1 MLIGTLDTVFARA
14 APAPHA
20 LLSLAPCRSGTL
32 RPLPTDA
39 LAIPMLCLG
48 GRLPD
53 KQGAII
59 TLDLS
64 NAAAAPG
71 GGAAADLTAWGE
83 FHNGV
88 AAGER
93 LACQWNKLCSA
104 RHAGC
109 AEVVMR
115 ALSNTARPRSS

>member
-1 MLIGTLDTVFARA
+1 MQHNCCPFNGRVCNS
-14 APAPHA
+14 PADHQVRDP
-20 LLSLAPCRSGTL
+20 GTL

-88 AAGER
+88 AAGTPPGQILIAR
-93 LACQWNKLCSA
+93 IWRAHILAGTIKMML
-104 RHAGC
+104 
-109 AEVVMR
+109 
-115 ALSNTARPRSS
+115 TA

>member
-1 MLIGTLDTVFARA
+1 
-14 APAPHA
+14 
-20 LLSLAPCRSGTL
+20 
-32 RPLPTDA
+32 
-39 LAIPMLCLG
+39 MLCLG

-88 AAGER
+88 AAGEAIFTCVYGAPG
-93 LACQWNKLCSA
+93 LPKTACQQ
-104 RHAGC
+104 RITHC
-109 AEVVMR
+109 ATHRKAVCLI
-115 ALSNTARPRSS
+115 A

>member
-1 MLIGTLDTVFARA
+1 
-14 APAPHA
+14 
-20 LLSLAPCRSGTL
+20 
-32 RPLPTDA
+32 
-39 LAIPMLCLG
+39 MLCLG

-88 AAGER
+88 AAGEHP
-93 LACQWNKLCSA
+93 AFQWNKLCSA
-104 RHAGC
+104 RHAMLCGGSDESNLQHC
-109 AEVVMR
+109 ATQVQ
-115 ALSNTARPRSS
+115 LKH